1 MNNDVARLIGIA
13 IAAIETIGGGAVN
26 PDFLQEIGIDM
37 GKYTEVYTEA
47 YALASNDLED
57 VINDRVTL
65 AIVATRLGV
74 QKVSPN

>member
-1 MNNDVARLIGIA
+1 MGNDIARLLGIA
-13 IAAIETIGGGAVN
+13 VAAIETIGGGTIN
-26 PDFLQEIGIDM
+26 SSFLKEIGVGL
-37 GKYTEVYTEA
+37 GKHREAYEEA

>member
-1 MNNDVARLIGIA
+1 MGNDIARLLGIA
-13 IAAIETIGGGAVN
+13 VAAIETIGGGTVN

-37 GKYTEVYTEA
+37 DKYTEVYTEA